1 MILVMKLARLIVILG
16 CFLAFAGSTPAQT
29 TGAKKAPADTAKS
42 AKKAAAPAAPE
53 ASSLLDI
60 NRASDTELKTLPG
73 IGDAYAAAIVKNR
86 PYQNKTQL
94 LSRKVVPS
102 ATYAKIKDKV
112 IAKQ

>member
-1 MILVMKLARLIVILG
+1 MIVVMKLARLIVIL
-16 CFLAFAGSTPAQT
+16 CSFLAFASSTPAQT
-29 TGAKKAPADTAKS
+29 TGAKKAPADSAKS
-42 AKKAAAPAAPE
+42 AKKAAAPE

-60 NRASDTELKTLPG
+60 NRASETELKTLPG

-94 LSRKVVPS
+94 LSKKVVPS
-102 ATYAKIKDKV
+102 ATYAKIRDKV